1 MAIHADSCSDS
12 CKNPVLYIFR
22 RHLNTWANYGY
33 TTLGRKA
40 LFGKK
45 DLVSEADASKLSIQ
59 IWLSHAAPALAAE
72 SAMSAIRALS
82 ALVTVSPVMPTLA
95 ATTVRLSTVAAVQLE
110 PRFDAAEIARLVDSQ
125 LDQQRQPVLHHH
137 APLSVP
143 GEGFTLQQG
152 PVRPVPR
159 GPAPHVLED
168 LLAVGQHPVLGLQV
182 VGVGVA
188 GHRHAG
194 VSEQFSAHL
203 LLAPGSGMAA

>member
-59 IWLSHAAPALAAE
+59 IWLSHAAPAL
-72 SAMSAIRALS
+72 
-82 ALVTVSPVMPTLA
+82 V
-95 ATTVRLSTVAAVQLE
+95 
-110 PRFDAAEIARLVDSQ
+110 
-125 LDQQRQPVLHHH
+125 
-137 APLSVP
+137 
-143 GEGFTLQQG
+143 
-152 PVRPVPR
+152 
-159 GPAPHVLED
+159 
-168 LLAVGQHPVLGLQV
+168 QV

-194 VSEQFSAHL
+194 VSEQFPL
-203 LLAPGSGMAA
+203 IFRWPPVLAWRRDTTAGRVLAMLKFVPFRQDWPGGRPGTERCIDHIV